1 MRLALYRA
9 HRRPFIN
16 PSLLQFLS
24 PLSSFSSSL
33 SSTTLLDDGGPFSE
47 FQPPPETNP
56 LSTSFLREGMWRS
69 QNPTQVRSNS
79 PPSRNSAADPSLN
92 IGKRLLDKPSPRRV
106 DFSNEIKALILK
118 KDRDNKPKKRAGLGL
133 KPAISASEN
142 LYEID
147 KFLLPRLEA
156 LKKKMQTSSATAST
170 VGTSRKNEKVV
181 IDELNAELEAQKM
194 QTSSATA
201 STAGTSELKKLRRK
215 QKQGRSLIEVLWQGE
230 EVNWLPKL
238 EAQKMQTSS
247 DTASTA
253 GTSELKK
260 LRPEQKQ
267 GQEGW
272 SPFEELTRQGEEVN
286 WLPRKEEAVVA
297 ELNAELEAQEMQPS
311 SATASTAGT
320 SGKKKRKSAQAVDDR
335 IDLVVGEMSEF
346 RTVIKHSVET
356 IARAL
361 GESDDLIQKRA
372 NLLKTLEELEGFSRA
387 EIITALRKLSNNDR
401 DLMIFYGLEEKADK
415 VIFVTGLLR

>member
-1 MRLALYRA
+1 
-9 HRRPFIN
+9 
-16 PSLLQFLS
+16 
-24 PLSSFSSSL
+24 
-33 SSTTLLDDGGPFSE
+33 
-47 FQPPPETNP
+47 
-56 LSTSFLREGMWRS
+56 MWRL

-92 IGKRLLDKPSPRRV
+92 IGKRLLDERSPRRV
-106 DFSNEIKALILK
+106 DLSNEIKAIILK
-118 KDRDNKPKKRAGLGL
+118 KDRDKKPKKRAGLGY
-133 KPAISASEN
+133 KPPISASEI
-142 LYEID
+142 E
-147 KFLLPRLEA
+147 KLLHPRLEE
-156 LKKKMQTSSATAST
+156 LMKKQASSATASST
-170 VGTSRKNEKVV
+170 VGTSRKKEKVV

-201 STAGTSELKKLRRK
+201 STAW
-215 QKQGRSLIEVLWQGE
+215 I
-230 EVNWLPKL
+230 
-238 EAQKMQTSS
+238 
-247 DTASTA
+247 
-253 GTSELKK
+253 SELKK

-267 GQEGW
+267 GR

-286 WLPRKEEAVVA
+286 WLPIPRKEEAVVA
-297 ELNAELEAQEMQPS
+297 ELNAELEELKMQTSSATASTVGTSRKKEKVVIDELNAELEAQEMQPS

-335 IDLVVGEMSEF
+335 IDLVVGEMSEL

-415 VIFVTGLLR
+415 VIFVAGLLR